1 MNLLRLCENFLLLGR
16 YDCARRGWV
25 MDGFPETAEQAK
37 ALQAIGIMPKHVIV
51 LEAPDSLLLERA
63 EGKRIDPETQGKKS

>member
-1 MNLLRLCENFLLLGR
+1 
-16 YDCARRGWV
+16 